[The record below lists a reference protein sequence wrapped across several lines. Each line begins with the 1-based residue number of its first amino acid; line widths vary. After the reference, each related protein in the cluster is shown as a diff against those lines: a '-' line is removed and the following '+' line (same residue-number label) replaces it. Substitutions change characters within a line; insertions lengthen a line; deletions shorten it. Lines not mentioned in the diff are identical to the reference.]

1 MLYPRNDHAVFE
13 KLTACVC
20 CGSSNIHPALDLG
33 SQPLANN
40 IRQHTEAYPLAVNLC
55 HECWHLQLSV
65 AVDPEEMFAEYLYV
79 SGTTKTLRSHF
90 AWFAE
95 WALAL
100 QPHART
106 VLDIACNDG
115 TQLDE
120 FKRLGLET
128 YGIDPAKN
136 LHELSSAN
144 HHVVCDF
151 ITPESA
157 KLLGTEQF
165 DIIVA
170 QNVIAHTADPLGLLC
185 TARQLLSDNGVL
197 LIQTSQA
204 NMIANGEFDTIYHEH
219 ISFFCLNSMIKLA
232 RRAGLHVTNAIK
244 SPIHGT
250 SWIFVLRKND
260 TAETTVAEL
269 LAQEATAGLHA
280 AVTYQRWAQRC
291 AEIQHETV
299 QVLEELQQAGYMLVG
314 YGAAAKGMTF
324 LNSIN
329 QTLDAVIDDNPLKV
343 GWQCPGNLSSIVD
356 RAWLSGIGNVY
367 KIAFIPLAWNFFDE
381 IRDKI
386 RETRDSKLDVFVRYF
401 PSVEISKG

>member
-1 MLYPRNDHAVFE
+1 MPYD
-13 KLTACVC
+13 KLNSCVC
-20 CGSSNIHPALDLG
+20 CGSSNIQPTLDLG

-55 HECWHLQLSV
+55 HDCWHLQLSV
-65 AVDPEEMFAEYLYV
+65 AVDPQEMFAEYLYV

-120 FKRLGLET
+120 FNRLGFET
-128 YGIDPAKN
+128 HGIDPAKN
-136 LHELSSAN
+136 LHALSSAT

-151 ITPESA
+151 ITPQSA
-157 KLLGTEQF
+157 KLLGANSF
-165 DIIVA
+165 DVIVA
-170 QNVIAHTADPLGLLC
+170 QNVVAHTADPLGLLT
-185 TARQLLSDNGVL
+185 TARELLSDQGVML
-197 LIQTSQA
+197 VQTSQA

-232 RRAGLHVTNAIK
+232 HRAGLHVTHAIK

-250 SWIFVLRKND
+250 SWIFVLRKHA

-280 AVTYQRWAQRC
+280 VATYQRWAQRC

-299 QVLEELQQAGYMLVG
+299 QVLAELQQAGYMLVG

-386 RETRDSKLDVFVRYF
+386 RETRDNKLDVFVRYF

>member
-1 MLYPRNDHAVFE
+1 MQL
-13 KLTACVC
+13 
-20 CGSSNIHPALDLG
+20 ALDLG

-55 HECWHLQLSV
+55 HDCWHLQLSV

-100 QPHART
+100 QPNAHT

-120 FKRLGLET
+120 FKRLGFET

-151 ITPESA
+151 ITPQSA
-157 KLLGTEQF
+157 KLLGTDQF
-165 DIIVA
+165 DVIVA
-170 QNVIAHTADPLGLLC
+170 QNVVAHTADPLGLLS
-185 TARQLLSDNGVL
+185 TARQLLNDDGVL

-219 ISFFCLNSMIKLA
+219 ISFFCLNSMINLA
-232 RRAGLHVTNAIK
+232 HRAGLHVTNAIK

-260 TAETTVAEL
+260 TTETTVAEL

-280 AVTYQRWAQRC
+280 AVTYQHWAQRC

-343 GWQCPGNLSSIVD
+343 GWQCPGNLSPIVD